1 MNYQLVALAVV
12 FVAILWAMHRRNR
25 IKVRAQR
32 SAMYADVLGL
42 FEAPVITQDDVN
54 FPVLEAVY
62 HSRQIRIEPIVD
74 HVAVR
79 KIPSLWLLVT
89 VKGAVPYPGAMDFL
103 VRPQNTEFY
112 SPSSRLHENIA
123 VPPGWPEHAIL
134 RSDNAAGMPP
144 VDRLTPHI
152 KMFEDPKM
160 KEFLVTQRGV
170 RLVYQLDQAT
180 RPNYMVLREMVFG
193 NFTLNQGLTTRLL
206 DTAIEVIEDL
216 NMPEAATRK
225 ERIA

>member
-1 MNYQLVALAVV
+1 MNYNLAALAVV
-12 FVAILWAMHRRNR
+12 FVAILWWMHRRNR
-25 IKVRAQR
+25 INIRSQR
-32 SAMYADVLGL
+32 SVMYADVLGL

-62 HSRQIRIEPIVD
+62 DGWQVRIEPIVD

-89 VKGAVPYPGAMDFL
+89 VKGTVPYAGVMDFL

-144 VDRLTPHI
+144 VDKLTAHI
-152 KMFEDPKM
+152 KMFDDPKM
-160 KEFLVTQRGV
+160 KEFLVTRRGV

-180 RPNYMVLREMVFG
+180 RPNYMVLRQMVFDD
-193 NFTLNQGLTTRLL
+193 FKLAEGLTTRLL
-206 DTAIEVIEDL
+206 DTAIEVIQDL
-216 NMPEAATRK
+216 NTPETGARK
-225 ERIA
+225 EQIA